1 MAATESHTL
10 PARQF
15 SPKIGDGFPERLI
28 CLDIYRGLMVAGMI
42 LVDNPGSD
50 EHAYWPIVHAEW
62 NGWTPADFIF
72 PSFLFLVGIS
82 LVYSFDVRRQ
92 RGQTNRQ
99 ILWHIF
105 KRSLI
110 LIAIGLL
117 VNASPIYGLDLHTWR
132 FEGVTQR
139 IGLCYFFAAILEL
152 WSSRRGQVLAFLACV
167 LGYWALLRLVPVPG
181 AGFPG
186 RDIPFMD
193 QVQSLPAW
201 LDRKLFVGHLYNG
214 THDPEGILHSIPAIG
229 TTLIGVFTG
238 HWLKS
243 KRNASKLIAGMVF
256 FGILGMLSGELWN
269 RWFPINKNLW
279 TSSFVL
285 FSGGFCLLFL
295 SLLFWMTEVKQWRGK
310 WTMPI
315 LVFGMNAIAGFV
327 ADSLIYGPGYTFTV
341 TAANGT
347 KMNWHEA
354 AQAHLETAGLS
365 VANASL
371 LYSVG
376 AVLICWILLWFLWR
390 KKIFLKI

>member
-1 MAATESHTL
+1 MATTESSVRSAKDFNLESQVGL
-10 PARQF
+10 PGRV
-15 SPKIGDGFPERLI
+15 L
-28 CLDIYRGLMVAGMI
+28 CLDVYRGLMVAAMI
-42 LVDNPGSD
+42 VVDNPGSD
-50 EHAYWPIVHAEW
+50 EHAYWPIMHAEW

-82 LVYSFDVRRQ
+82 MVYSFDSRRR
-92 RGQTNRQ
+92 RGESNRQ
-99 ILWHIF
+99 ILWHAF

-139 IGLCYFFAAILEL
+139 IGLCYFFAAALEL
-152 WSSRRGQVLAFLACV
+152 WSGRRGQLLALLAC
-167 LGYWALLRLVPVPG
+167 LIGYWAMLRLVPVPG
-181 AGFPG
+181 AGVPG

-193 QVQSLPAW
+193 QVQNLPAW
-201 LDRKLFVGHLYNG
+201 LDRKLFMGHLYNG
-214 THDPEGILHSIPAIG
+214 TRDPEGILHTIPAIG
-229 TTLIGVFTG
+229 TTLIGLLTG

-243 KRNASKLIAGMVF
+243 KRGASQLIGGMVL
-256 FGILGMLSGELWN
+256 FGILGMLAGQFWN

-295 SLLFWMTEVKQWRGK
+295 SLLYWVTEVKGWRGK

-341 TAANGT
+341 TTANGA
-347 KMNWHEA
+347 KISWHEA
-354 AQAHLETAGLS
+354 AQTHLEAIGLS
-365 VANASL
+365 TANASL
-371 LYSVG
+371 VYSLG

-390 KKIFLKI
+390 KKIFLKV